1 MIAVEKRNEETTLP
15 PNQSDLQNE
24 KLPRLSIFKHKYWRE
39 GIENH
44 NGGQL
49 EKVLGVWLC
58 RVAQQLLDTD
68 F

>member
-24 KLPRLSIFKHKYWRE
+24 KLPRLSTFKYKYWRE

-49 EKVLGVWLC
+49 E
-58 RVAQQLLDTD
+58 LLNIS
-68 F
+68 